1 MFTRYPLKPVIHVQY
16 MGCNTMFHTD
26 VVTNFRIML
35 KKKIFLLHKMSFR
48 VYERSEA
55 LIKLQ
60 MQLKNSIVHIS
71 SIYRAA
77 QSASPS
83 PGIPVRRDLA
93 YW

>member
-1 MFTRYPLKPVIHVQY
+1 
-16 MGCNTMFHTD
+16 MFHTD
-26 VVTNFRIML
+26 VVTNFWIML
-35 KKKIFLLHKMSFR
+35 KKIFLLYKMSFR

-55 LIKLQ
+55 LFQLQ
-60 MQLKNSIVHIS
+60 MQLINSIVHIS
-71 SIYRAA
+71 NIYRAA